1 MGAPFEWQDCGEI
14 SHAINKS
21 ETRPPL
27 PGDDVR
33 TLCGLS
39 LTLAR
44 EDFSREN
51 RWWIRGCKRCMDGW
65 ASCQE
70 NQPVRMVR

>member
-14 SHAINKS
+14 SHAMPKS

-27 PGDDVR
+27 PDDVVR
-33 TLCGLS
+33 TLCGLT
-39 LTLAR
+39 LTLRR

-51 RWWIRGCKRCMDGW
+51 RYWIRSCKGCMDAW
-65 ASCQE
+65 AGYQE
-70 NQPVRMVR
+70 NQLARLAR